1 LSKSKPLPI
10 DILEEIIYNT
20 ATIPQP
26 EMDVSMKRRILF
38 LLLGLAIGTTLC
50 SCIGIESRI
59 DLKSDGSGTLT
70 LNYKISQF
78 MKNIDVGREDK
89 RLPLPVS
96 EEDFRRTADGIAG
109 LRLVDLEEREDEE
122 NVYIRAVLA
131 FDDLEAL
138 NALGPEPGLGLSLI
152 ASGGERILRQEIAPG
167 LQPGEISDDSLAM
180 ITEFFDGYEL
190 AYKIAVPAP
199 IKRHN
204 LGELSQDGRSLTY
217 TATVPQLMQAAAP
230 VILEVVW

>member
-1 LSKSKPLPI
+1 
-10 DILEEIIYNT
+10 
-20 ATIPQP
+20 
-26 EMDVSMKRRILF
+26 MKRRIL
-38 LLLGLAIGTTLC
+38 LLLLCLALGAALC

-78 MKNIDVGREDK
+78 MRNIDVGREDK

-96 EEDFRRTADGIAG
+96 EEDFRRTTDGIEG

-122 NVYIRAVLA
+122 NVYIRAVLG

-138 NALGPEPGLGLSLI
+138 NALGPEPGLGLSLVT
-152 ASGGERILRQEIAPG
+152 SGGERILRQEIAPG
-167 LQPGEISDDSLAM
+167 VQPGEISDDSLAM
-180 ITEFFDGYEL
+180 VTDFFDGYEL
-190 AYKIAVPAP
+190 EYRISVPAP

-204 LGELSQDGRSLTY
+204 LGKLSRDGRSLTY
-217 TATVPQLMQAAAP
+217 NATVPQLLQAAEP